1 VAQRQVDHYEVL
13 GIPRTADAAA
23 IRAAYLTLVKRY
35 HPDVAGDEGS
45 DEMMA
50 ALNEAHDVLRDPA
63 ARAAYDGGSYAAP
76 SRPTSPDDGQLYVDV
91 VLEKIDTGRARR
103 KLATLNQ
110 EFVRMEQQGWHV
122 EFLHDHL
129 VCTRDQFAPP
139 KDALFAISIIGALL
153 AVVVL
158 GGQFLQPEQ
167 VKVLVVV
174 IAFGGI
180 VSYLRD
186 REKRG
191 KAKPRRVTISI
202 DPEGNPLVTAQPV

>member
-1 VAQRQVDHYEVL
+1 MAQRQVDHYEVL
-13 GIPRTADAAA
+13 GIPRTASADA

-63 ARAAYDGGSYAAP
+63 ARAAYDGGTYAAP
-76 SRPTSPDDGQLYVDV
+76 SRPASSGDDPLYVDV

-122 EFLHDHL
+122 EFRHDHL

-139 KDALFAISIIGALL
+139 KDALFAGSIIAALI
-153 AVVVL
+153 AVIFI
-158 GGQFLQPEQ
+158 GGQFLEAEQ
-167 VKVLVVV
+167 VRILAIVL
-174 IAFGGI
+174 AFGGF